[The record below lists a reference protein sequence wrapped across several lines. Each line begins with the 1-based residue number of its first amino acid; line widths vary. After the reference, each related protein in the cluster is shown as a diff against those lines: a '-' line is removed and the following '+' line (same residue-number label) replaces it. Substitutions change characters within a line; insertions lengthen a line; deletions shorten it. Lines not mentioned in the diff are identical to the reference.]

1 MKIETFPVGI
11 IDTNCY
17 VVTDENSG
25 ESLVVDPGDMSAEL
39 ESTLDGK
46 DIKYILLTHGHYDHI
61 LAAAG
66 LKQKTGAPVAIG
78 KEDADCL
85 HDDDLSRAGLH
96 FPLLQQK
103 IHADILLSDGSKLDF
118 GGKKINVIHTPGH
131 TPGGVCYIFE
141 DERVIFSGDTLFR
154 LSAGRTD
161 FETGSD
167 YDMALSLK
175 TLASLSGDYAVYP
188 GHGPA
193 TTLDFER
200 KHNPYMRAF

>member
-1 MKIETFPVGI
+1 M
-11 IDTNCY
+11 
-17 VVTDENSG
+17 
-25 ESLVVDPGDMSAEL
+25 
-39 ESTLDGK
+39 
-46 DIKYILLTHGHYDHI
+46 
-61 LAAAG
+61 
-66 LKQKTGAPVAIG
+66 
-78 KEDADCL
+78 
-85 HDDDLSRAGLH
+85 
-96 FPLLQQK
+96 
-103 IHADILLSDGSKLDF
+103 
-118 GGKKINVIHTPGH
+118 IHTPGH

-175 TLASLSGDYAVYP
+175 TLALLDGDYAVYP

-200 KHNPYMRAF
+200 EHNPYMRAF

>member
-25 ESLVVDPGDMSAEL
+25 ECLVIDPGDMSAEL
-39 ESTLDGK
+39 ESALDGK
-46 DIKYILLTHGHYDHI
+46 NIKYILLTHGHYDHI

-103 IHADILLSDGSKLDF
+103 INADILLSDGSKLDF

-175 TLASLSGDYAVYP
+175 TLALLDGDYAVYP
-188 GHGPA
+188 GHGPE

-200 KHNPYMRAF
+200 EHNPYMRAF

>member
-17 VVTDENSG
+17 VVTDENTG
-25 ESLVVDPGDMSAEL
+25 ECLVIDPGDMSAEL
-39 ESTLDGK
+39 KSALDGK
-46 DIKYILLTHGHYDHI
+46 NIKYILLTHGHYDHI

-78 KEDADCL
+78 KADADCL

-103 IHADILLSDGSKLDF
+103 INADILLSGGSEIDF
-118 GGKKINVIHTPGH
+118 GGKKIKVIHTPGH
-131 TPGGVCYIFE
+131 TPGGVCYVFE

-175 TLASLSGDYAVYP
+175 SLASRDGDYAVYP

-200 KHNPYMRAF
+200 EHNPYMRAF

>member
-25 ESLVVDPGDMSAEL
+25 ECLVIDPGDMSAEL
-39 ESTLDGK
+39 ESVLDGK
-46 DIKYILLTHGHYDHI
+46 NIKYILLTHGHYDHI

-103 IHADILLSDGSKLDF
+103 INADILLSGGSEIDF
-118 GGKKINVIHTPGH
+118 GGKKIKVIHTPGH

-175 TLASLSGDYAVYP
+175 SLAALDGDYAVYP

-200 KHNPYMRAF
+200 EHNPYMRAF

>member
-11 IDTNCY
+11 ISTNCY

-25 ESLVVDPGDMSAEL
+25 ESLVVDPGDMSGAL
-39 ESTLDGK
+39 EDALIGK
-46 DIKYILLTHGHYDHI
+46 NIKYILLTHGHYDHI

-78 KEDADCL
+78 KDDADCL

-103 IHADILLSDGSKLDF
+103 INADVLLCDGSEIDF
-118 GGKKINVIHTPGH
+118 GGKKIKVIHTPGH
-131 TPGGVCYIFE
+131 TPGGVCYVFE

-154 LSAGRTD
+154 LSMGRTD

-167 YDMALSLK
+167 ADMAQSLK
-175 TLASLSGDYAVYP
+175 TLASLGGDYDVYP

-200 KHNPYMRAF
+200 KHNPYMRSL

>member
-25 ESLVVDPGDMSAEL
+25 ECLVIDPGDMSAEL
-39 ESTLDGK
+39 ESVLDGK
-46 DIKYILLTHGHYDHI
+46 NIKYILLTHGHYDHI

-96 FPLLQQK
+96 FSLLQQK
-103 IHADILLSDGSKLDF
+103 INADILLSGGSEIDF
-118 GGKKINVIHTPGH
+118 GVKKINVIHTPGH

-200 KHNPYMRAF
+200 EHNPYMRAF

>member
-1 MKIETFPVGI
+1 MIIETFPVGI

-25 ESLVVDPGDMSAEL
+25 ESLVIDPGDMSAEL
-39 ESTLDGK
+39 ESVLDGK
-46 DIKYILLTHGHYDHI
+46 NIKYILLTHGHYDHI

-103 IHADILLSDGSKLDF
+103 INADILLSDGSKLYF

-175 TLASLSGDYAVYP
+175 TLALLDGDYAVYP

-200 KHNPYMRAF
+200 EHNPYMRAF

>member
-25 ESLVVDPGDMSAEL
+25 ESLVIDPGDMSAEL
-39 ESTLDGK
+39 ESALDGK
-46 DIKYILLTHGHYDHI
+46 NIKYILLTHGHYDHI

-103 IHADILLSDGSKLDF
+103 INADILLSDGSKLYF

-131 TPGGVCYIFE
+131 TPGGVCYVFE
-141 DERVIFSGDTLFR
+141 EKRVIFSGDTLFR

-175 TLASLSGDYAVYP
+175 TLASLDGDYAVYP